1 MKLGIFMQPLHL
13 SGAPYHAMYDMDIAC
28 AIHADKV
35 GYDELWMGEH
45 TSQRTEPVTNA
56 LQFLSTLIPLTER
69 IKLCTGVLNLPH
81 HHPARIAADAA
92 MFDHMSKGRFI
103 MGIGPGGLASDFEV
117 YKSDHKASGAMLAS
131 CYQMIRAIWN
141 TDAPYDLKTAHH
153 EVSIKNTVHEDLGV
167 GLMPVPY
174 QNPFPRVATSAMSNF
189 SSTAKLAGANDW
201 DVISANF
208 NLASTVASHWQAYT
222 DGALSAGVKPDR
234 RNWRVARSVFVA
246 DSQAEA
252 DEYLARETN
261 ALATYFDFMVTHLK
275 AIGYASIFKS
285 RPDMTDDE
293 VNIEHCIREMV
304 IAGDANSV
312 VEQLVAFSE
321 KTGPFGTLLTTFH
334 EWDDEPLWR
343 RSMELT
349 AKQVMPRLSEYMEP
363 RLADKQQVE
372 YAQ

>member
-13 SGAPYHAMYDMDIAC
+13 LGTPYHEMYDMDFAC

-35 GYDELWMGEH
+35 GYDEFWMGEH

-56 LQFLSTLIPLTER
+56 LQFLSALIPVTER

-81 HHPARIAADAA
+81 HHPARIAADVA

-103 MGIGPGGLASDFEV
+103 MGIGPGGTASDFEV

-141 TDAPYDLKTAHH
+141 SEAPYDLESAHH
-153 EVSIKNTVHEDLGV
+153 KVSIKNTVNESLGL
-167 GLMPVPY
+167 GLMPAPY
-174 QNPFPRVATSAMSNF
+174 QNPFPRVATSAMSNL
-189 SSTAKLAGANDW
+189 SSTARLAGANDW

-208 NLASTVASHWQAYT
+208 NLPLTVASHWQSYT
-222 DGALSAGVKPDR
+222 DGAQSAGVKPDR
-234 RNWRVARSVFVA
+234 RNWRIARSVFVA
-246 DSQAEA
+246 DSQAQA
-252 DEYLARETN
+252 DEYLARKTN
-261 ALATYFDFMVTHLK
+261 SLATYFNLMATLLKSVGYANILK
-275 AIGYASIFKS
+275 A
-285 RPDMTDDE
+285 RPDMSDDE
-293 VNIEHCIREMV
+293 ITVDYCVKEMV
-304 IAGDANSV
+304 IAGDAKSV
-312 VEQLVAFSE
+312 VDQLVAFSE
-321 KTGPFGTLLTTFH
+321 TTGPFGTLLTTFH

-349 AKQVMPRLSEYMEP
+349 AKEVMPKFSEYMEP
-363 RLADKQQVE
+363 RLAEAEQAE